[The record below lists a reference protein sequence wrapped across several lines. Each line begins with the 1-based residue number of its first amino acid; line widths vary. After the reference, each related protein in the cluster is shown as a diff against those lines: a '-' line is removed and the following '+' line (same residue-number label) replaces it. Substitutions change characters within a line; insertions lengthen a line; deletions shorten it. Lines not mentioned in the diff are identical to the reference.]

1 MSESSLYEAVKGIF
15 QKVSDSPSGRE
26 ALKMYD
32 HTLIL
37 SVMDGEPFHIE
48 IKGGQ
53 AQVKPG
59 LPPPRPI
66 AEAHEIKAREP
77 VFRDLF
83 SGRRRFYDAVHEGDL
98 YPMAAHTTKRHID
111 YWLVQ
116 MVNIGNGI
124 PSLQELY

>member
-1 MSESSLYEAVKGIF
+1 MSKSSLYESVKDVF
-15 QKVSDSPSGRE
+15 QRVSDSPSGRE

-32 HTLIL
+32 HTLVF
-37 SVMDGEPFHIE
+37 SVMDGEPFHVE
-48 IKGGQ
+48 VKAGK

-66 AEAHEIKAREP
+66 AEAHEFKAREQ
-77 VFRDLF
+77 VFHEF
-83 SGRRRFYDAVHEGDL
+83 FVGRRRLYDAVHEGDL

-111 YWLVQ
+111 YWLVK
-116 MVNIGNGI
+116 MVNIGLGL